1 MKKSIKWYVKAVYIL
16 FIMMFILFTQ
26 RGIQASAEAMPM
38 PSPEPEIIHTPLIPT
53 QTPAQVS
60 ETPTATTLPQVS
72 ETPTA
77 TPLPQ
82 TTQAPLTELD
92 SEFISV
98 PKKDNTPFNISVKK
112 AGKDKLSIS
121 WSKRKSANKYNVWQK
136 REGKD
141 KWKLIK
147 TTKNLTFK
155 AKVKTGRYYK
165 YKVTAIF
172 EKKRVIGKTEVVA
185 ACIPD
190 NVSNIIYKRTASN
203 KVAISWKRGKCT
215 KRFTIYKKAENGI
228 FKKAAIVTKAKYED
242 SKIAIGKRYVYKI
255 VPVYYNEKV
264 EIDGSN
270 AYMGVILKDEINTG
284 IQNYSYEELNSD
296 TKALKKLYGRHF
308 HYNVIGKSADGRN
321 IYDLVIG
328 NQKANQSIIVVSE
341 LHAREY
347 MTSQLCMKQIEYYLQ
362 NYNEELDGVRV
373 SDVLSKIAIHYVPMA
388 NPDGAAISQY
398 GFSAIRN
405 ASLRKKLLKMPGSD
419 NPSQWKANARGVD
432 LNRNYPYEYIARL
445 GRRGS
450 AGYTG
455 PKKCSEPE
463 TRAIIGLVNKL
474 RKSTLV
480 RGQINYHAT
489 GSIIF
494 GDYEGPLKETITDM
508 YTLARSI
515 TGYTGASGYSGS
527 DGKDATGNLREF
539 VMYKKKLPSITLEIG
554 KSFCPLP
561 LYEFNGIWQKNKNL
575 ILLEAK
581 LLVK

>member
-1 MKKSIKWYVKAVYIL
+1 MKKSIKWYVKAVY
-16 FIMMFILFTQ
+16 ILFTQ

-53 QTPAQVS
+53 QTPAQ
-60 ETPTATTLPQVS
+60 TPEATPLPQVS

-215 KRFTIYKKAENGI
+215 KKYTKK
-228 FKKAAIVTKAKYED
+228 
-242 SKIAIGKRYVYKI
+242 
-255 VPVYYNEKV
+255 
-264 EIDGSN
+264 
-270 AYMGVILKDEINTG
+270 
-284 IQNYSYEELNSD
+284 
-296 TKALKKLYGRHF
+296 
-308 HYNVIGKSADGRN
+308 
-321 IYDLVIG
+321 
-328 NQKANQSIIVVSE
+328 QKME
-341 LHAREY
+341 
-347 MTSQLCMKQIEYYLQ
+347 
-362 NYNEELDGVRV
+362 
-373 SDVLSKIAIHYVPMA
+373 
-388 NPDGAAISQY
+388 
-398 GFSAIRN
+398 F
-405 ASLRKKLLKMPGSD
+405 LRKLL
-419 NPSQWKANARGVD
+419 
-432 LNRNYPYEYIARL
+432 L
-445 GRRGS
+445 
-450 AGYTG
+450 
-455 PKKCSEPE
+455 
-463 TRAIIGLVNKL
+463 
-474 RKSTLV
+474 
-480 RGQINYHAT
+480 
-489 GSIIF
+489 
-494 GDYEGPLKETITDM
+494 
-508 YTLARSI
+508 
-515 TGYTGASGYSGS
+515 
-527 DGKDATGNLREF
+527 
-539 VMYKKKLPSITLEIG
+539 
-554 KSFCPLP
+554 
-561 LYEFNGIWQKNKNL
+561 
-575 ILLEAK
+575 
-581 LLVK
+581 